1 MSKIAWFF
9 LYKNE
14 MIYTLLLLNLL
25 FHLKCNVIFL
35 IEISSFLNV
44 HRRETFSST
53 CVRVT
58 SIGLPSYYIKLN
70 KISETTGFRN
80 CALYKK

>member
-35 IEISSFLNV
+35 IEIYLIIFKC
-44 HRRETFSST
+44 T
-53 CVRVT
+53 
-58 SIGLPSYYIKLN
+58 
-70 KISETTGFRN
+70 
-80 CALYKK
+80 